1 MQFWVYL
8 LRCADGKYYIGS
20 HRGDDVEPRVWEHNE
35 GIDPKAFTYSRR
47 PVTLVWCGAF
57 SDPTEM
63 VNFERQM
70 KGWTR
75 AKKEAFV
82 RGDWDRLQA
91 LSKSRT
97 SPPVREKGRFY
108 KLTHPD
114 DAPKRTNPIE

>member
-8 LRCADGKYYIGS
+8 LQCADGKYYVGS
-20 HRGDDVEPRVWEHNE
+20 HRGSDVDARVGEHNE
-35 GIDPKAFTYSRR
+35 GINPKAFTFSRR
-47 PVTLVWCGAF
+47 PVRLLWCGAF
-57 SDPTEM
+57 ADPAEI
-63 VNFERQM
+63 VSFERQM

-82 RGDWDRLQA
+82 QGDWEGLKA

-97 SPPVREKGRFY
+97 APPVREKGRFY

-114 DAPKRTNPIE
+114 KPKDGGSS

>member
-8 LRCADGKYYIGS
+8 LQCADGKYYVGS
-20 HRGDDVEPRVWEHNE
+20 HRGEDVEARVWQHNA
-35 GIDPKAFTYSRR
+35 GINPKAFTFSRR
-47 PVTLVWCGAF
+47 PVKLLWCGTF
-57 SDPTEM
+57 VDPAEM
-63 VNFERQM
+63 VSFERQM

-82 RGDWDRLQA
+82 RGDGERLKE

-97 SPPVREKGRFY
+97 APPVRERGRFY

-114 DAPKRTNPIE
+114 KPKDGDTS